1 MVHSAGIHHNVNKK
15 AERSQTRRKRVRV
28 EKRKIA
34 GTRAK
39 HAAAVA
45 AVKGPARTGKAAR
58 KQLKRD
64 RRANKET
71 LLLGGLLDAEMTTAP
86 QLTLPATTAAPA
98 ADAMQ
103 L

>member
-28 EKRKIA
+28 EKRKLA
-34 GTRAK
+34 GTREK
-39 HAAAVA
+39 HVA
-45 AVKGPARTGKAAR
+45 AVNAVKGAARTGKAAR

-64 RRANKET
+64 RRSTKAQ
-71 LLLGGLLDAEMTTAP
+71 LLLGGLLDVNMDTAP
-86 QLTLPATTAAPA
+86 QLALPATPA
-98 ADAMQ
+98 GEAMQ